1 MSDVDDRSGTRRT
14 YENHPGDELAY
25 KLLHNSRILL
35 KITYLL
41 SIKAMSAATS
51 KRIMQT
57 MYLFEWL
64 EKTEPKFAAILFI
77 TFFFYPF
84 RGFISEAKICG
95 LQIRWFGSIPVFFK
109 NADLFDQCQ
118 KIRDPDRFRYI
129 ICLFIV
135 RIIKRKSPRFLSR
148 RPNSPFY
155 RHVFYM
161 EPTTGN
167 VPDNP
172 YRLLTAQ
179 NLHFI
184 YQLIYNMKVQNR
196 KLESILRPKKGAKI
210 SRMNLWLSFICS
222 WEST

>member
-1 MSDVDDRSGTRRT
+1 MSHRISRCHWRRSAVSDRPFLHYNDLVLVSDVYDRSRTRRT

-41 SIKAMSAATS
+41 SIKAISAATS

-84 RGFISEAKICG
+84 RGLISEAKICG
-95 LQIRWFGSIPVFFK
+95 LQIRWFGSILVFIK

-118 KIRDPDRFRYI
+118 KMNRQ
-129 ICLFIV
+129 
-135 RIIKRKSPRFLSR
+135 
-148 RPNSPFY
+148 NSP
-155 RHVFYM
+155 
-161 EPTTGN
+161 
-167 VPDNP
+167 
-172 YRLLTAQ
+172 
-179 NLHFI
+179 
-184 YQLIYNMKVQNR
+184 
-196 KLESILRPKKGAKI
+196 IL
-210 SRMNLWLSFICS
+210 
-222 WEST
+222 